1 MDIICSTTYFLTVK
15 INTMKK
21 LVVLFAAIFSLNVFA
36 QQISDPVT
44 LEPGSKALD
53 FNLKGVDGKMYSLDS
68 FKDAKILVFVFSAPH
83 CPTAQAYE
91 DRLIAMQNDYRSK
104 GVQLVK
110 IMPNDP
116 EAVCLEEMGYS
127 DVGDS
132 FEDMVVR
139 ARDKGYNFPFLYDGD
154 TEEMSI
160 AYGPVAT
167 PHAYVFDEN
176 RILRYVGRIDE
187 NEKIGAAKQHDL
199 RNAIEAVLDGK
210 EPPVVQT
217 KVFGCSIKWKWKGDW
232 RKKLDSDWAKKEVPL
247 ENLSVAG
254 LKKLMKND
262 SEKLRLINVWATWCG
277 PCIAE
282 FDELVDTYR
291 MYMGRDFEMYTIST
305 DRMDKRSNVK
315 EFLQTKQAAINNNF
329 IFDSENRYD
338 LIDNLD
344 PKWQGAIPYTV
355 IVEPGGKIVYR
366 SSGGIKFLELR
377 RAIVENPKIGR
388 YF

>member
-1 MDIICSTTYFLTVK
+1 MNKLT
-15 INTMKK
+15 
-21 LVVLFAAIFSLNVFA
+21 VLFALFFTFHVSA
-36 QQISDPVT
+36 QQHPEPVT
-44 LEPGSKALD
+44 LEPGAKAID
-53 FNLKGVDGKMYSLDS
+53 FNLKGVGGKVYSLDS
-68 FKDAKILVFVFSAPH
+68 FKDTKILVMIFSAPH

-91 DRLIAMQNDYRSK
+91 DRLIAIQNDYRSK

-110 IMPNDP
+110 INPNDP
-116 EAVCLEEMGYS
+116 NAVCLEELGYS
-127 DVGDS
+127 DLGDS
-132 FEDMVVR
+132 FEDMVIR
-139 ARDKGYNFPFLYDGD
+139 AKDKGYNFPFLYDGD
-154 TEEMSI
+154 TGEMSI

-187 NEKIGAAKQHDL
+187 SEKPGTAKQHDL
-199 RNAIEAVLDGK
+199 RNAIEAVLEGK
-210 EPPVVQT
+210 EPPVSQT
-217 KVFGCSIKWKWKGDW
+217 KVFGCSVKWKWKGDW

-247 ENLSVAG
+247 ENLTVDG
-254 LKKLMKND
+254 LKELMKND

-305 DRMDKRSNVK
+305 DKLNIKNKVQ
-315 EFLQTKQAAINNNF
+315 EFLQKKEAAIDNNF
-329 IFDSENRYD
+329 IFESDNRYD

-377 RAIVENPKIGR
+377 KAIVEHPLIGR

>member
-1 MDIICSTTYFLTVK
+1 
-15 INTMKK
+15 
-21 LVVLFAAIFSLNVFA
+21 
-36 QQISDPVT
+36 
-44 LEPGSKALD
+44 
-53 FNLKGVDGKMYSLDS
+53 
-68 FKDAKILVFVFSAPH
+68 
-83 CPTAQAYE
+83 
-91 DRLIAMQNDYRSK
+91 
-104 GVQLVK
+104 
-110 IMPNDP
+110 MPNDP
-116 EAVCLEEMGYS
+116 EAVCLEELGYS

-132 FEDMVVR
+132 FEDMVIR
-139 ARDKGYNFPFLYDGD
+139 ARDKEYNFPFLYDGD
-154 TEEMSI
+154 TEETSI

-167 PHAYVFDEN
+167 PHAYVFDED

-210 EPPVVQT
+210 EVAVKQT
-217 KVFGCSIKWKWKGDW
+217 KVFGCSVKWKWKGDW

-247 ENLSVAG
+247 ENLTVDG

-262 SEKLRLINVWATWCG
+262 SDKLRLINVWATWCG

-305 DRMDKRSNVK
+305 DRLDKRNNVK

-329 IFDSENRYD
+329 IFESENRYD

-377 RAIVENPKIGR
+377 KAIVDNPKIGR